1 MSIKKNKITVILT
14 AFVVIVSAFTLWV
27 LWGNTAVELN
37 EYTIQSES
45 IPKSFDGYRIVQI
58 SDFHNAQI
66 GKDNE
71 KLISLIE
78 KAEPDIIAITGD
90 IVDWRRTDIEL
101 TKEFVLQI
109 MKIAP
114 CYYVSGNNES
124 YITEKYDVKN
134 ILADMGVTVLEDETQ
149 HLEIEGEKIL
159 LAGVDDPAFS
169 DNYSSA
175 DSVPI
180 MQTKLEEL
188 MSDDIYTVL
197 LSHRPELFGVY
208 CEYEADLVLSGHA
221 HGGQFR
227 IPFIGGLYAP
237 DQGFFPEYDAGLYTD
252 GKTNMIVSR
261 GIGNS
266 KIPIRFNNRP
276 EVIVIEL
283 EVDK

>member
-159 LAGVDDPAFS
+159 LAGVDDPSFS

-180 MQTKLEEL
+180 MQTKLEEF

-252 GKTNMIVSR
+252 GKTNMLVSR

>member
-237 DQGFFPEYDAGLYTD
+237 DQGFFPEYDAGLYTN
-252 GKTNMIVSR
+252 GKTNMLVSR

>member
-14 AFVVIVSAFTLWV
+14 ASVVIVSAFTLWV

-252 GKTNMIVSR
+252 GKTNMLVSR

-266 KIPIRFNNRP
+266 KIPVRFNNRP

>member
-14 AFVVIVSAFTLWV
+14 AFVVIVSAFALWV

-252 GKTNMIVSR
+252 GKTNMLVSR

-266 KIPIRFNNRP
+266 KIPVRFNNRP

>member
-14 AFVVIVSAFTLWV
+14 ASVVIVSAFTLWV

-109 MKIAP
+109 MKIVP

-252 GKTNMIVSR
+252 GKTNMLVSR

>member
-1 MSIKKNKITVILT
+1 MNIKNKRITSFLIVCT
-14 AFVVIVSAFTLWV
+14 VVLFAFTLWV

-37 EYTIQSES
+37 EYTVQSES

>member
-45 IPKSFDGYRIVQI
+45 IPKNFDGYRIVQI

-159 LAGVDDPAFS
+159 LAGMDDPAFS

-252 GKTNMIVSR
+252 GKTNMLVSR

>member
-109 MKIAP
+109 MKIVP

-124 YITEKYDVKN
+124 YITEKYDVIN

-197 LSHRPELFGVY
+197 LSHRPALFGVY

-237 DQGFFPEYDAGLYTD
+237 DQGFFPEYDEGLYTD
-252 GKTNMIVSR
+252 GKSNMLVSR

-266 KIPIRFNNRP
+266 
-276 EVIVIEL
+276 
-283 EVDK
+283 

>member
-45 IPKSFDGYRIVQI
+45 IPKNFDGYRIVQI

-252 GKTNMIVSR
+252 GKTNMLVSR

>member
-14 AFVVIVSAFTLWV
+14 AFVVIVSAFALWV

-114 CYYVSGNNES
+114 CY
-124 YITEKYDVKN
+124 
-134 ILADMGVTVLEDETQ
+134 
-149 HLEIEGEKIL
+149 
-159 LAGVDDPAFS
+159 
-169 DNYSSA
+169 
-175 DSVPI
+175 
-180 MQTKLEEL
+180 
-188 MSDDIYTVL
+188 
-197 LSHRPELFGVY
+197 
-208 CEYEADLVLSGHA
+208 
-221 HGGQFR
+221 
-227 IPFIGGLYAP
+227 
-237 DQGFFPEYDAGLYTD
+237 
-252 GKTNMIVSR
+252 
-261 GIGNS
+261 
-266 KIPIRFNNRP
+266 
-276 EVIVIEL
+276 
-283 EVDK
+283 

>member
-227 IPFIGGLYAP
+227 IPFIGGLYSP

-252 GKTNMIVSR
+252 GKTNMLVSR

>member
-1 MSIKKNKITVILT
+1 
-14 AFVVIVSAFTLWV
+14 
-27 LWGNTAVELN
+27 
-37 EYTIQSES
+37 
-45 IPKSFDGYRIVQI
+45 
-58 SDFHNAQI
+58 
-66 GKDNE
+66 
-71 KLISLIE
+71 
-78 KAEPDIIAITGD
+78 
-90 IVDWRRTDIEL
+90 
-101 TKEFVLQI
+101 
-109 MKIAP
+109 
-114 CYYVSGNNES
+114 
-124 YITEKYDVKN
+124 
-134 ILADMGVTVLEDETQ
+134 MGVTVLEDETQ

-252 GKTNMIVSR
+252 GKTNMLVSR

-276 EVIVIEL
+276 EVIAVEL
-283 EVDK
+283 KKVK

>member
-45 IPKSFDGYRIVQI
+45 IPKNFDGYRIVQI

-101 TKEFVLQI
+101 TKDFVLQI

-208 CEYEADLVLSGHA
+208 CEHEADLVLSGHA

-252 GKTNMIVSR
+252 GKTNMLVSR

-266 KIPIRFNNRP
+266 KIPVRFNNRP

>member
-14 AFVVIVSAFTLWV
+14 AFVVIVSAFALWV

-45 IPKSFDGYRIVQI
+45 IPKNFDGYRIVQI

-188 MSDDIYTVL
+188 MSDDIYIVL

-208 CEYEADLVLSGHA
+208 CEHEADLVLSGHA

-252 GKTNMIVSR
+252 GKTNMLVSR

>member
-252 GKTNMIVSR
+252 GKTNMLVSR

-266 KIPIRFNNRP
+266 KIPVRFNNRP

>member
-1 MSIKKNKITVILT
+1 MGNKMKRITVFLIILT
-14 AFVVIVSAFTLWV
+14 FIISVFALWV

-37 EYTIQSES
+37 EYTVQSEG
-45 IPKSFDGYRIVQI
+45 IPQNFDGYRIAHI
-58 SDFHNAQI
+58 SDFHNVEI
-66 GKDNE
+66 GEDNE
-71 KLISLIE
+71 KLISIIKE
-78 KAEPDIIAITGD
+78 AEPDIIAITGD
-90 IVDWRRTDIEL
+90 IVDWRTTDIEI
-101 TKEFVLQI
+101 TKDFVSEALE
-109 MKIAP
+109 IAP

-124 YITEKYDVKN
+124 YITETYDVKN
-134 ILADMGVTVLEDETQ
+134 ILADMGVTVLEDEVQWLVIDT
-149 HLEIEGEKIL
+149 EKIL

-180 MQTKLEEL
+180 MQMKLEKL
-188 MSDDIYTVL
+188 MNDDIYTVL
-197 LSHRPELFGVY
+197 LSHRPELFSVY

-237 DQGFFPEYDAGLYTD
+237 DQGLFPEYDAGLYAD

-283 EVDK
+283 RAEK

>member
-1 MSIKKNKITVILT
+1 MSIKKNKITVILS

-90 IVDWRRTDIEL
+90 IVDWRRTDIEF

-208 CEYEADLVLSGHA
+208 CEHEADLVLSGHA
-221 HGGQFR
+221 HAGQFR

-252 GKTNMIVSR
+252 GKTNMLVSR

>member
-14 AFVVIVSAFTLWV
+14 AFVVIVSAFALWV

-159 LAGVDDPAFS
+159 LAGMDDPAFS

-252 GKTNMIVSR
+252 GKTNMLVSR

-266 KIPIRFNNRP
+266 KIPVRFNNRP

>member
-45 IPKSFDGYRIVQI
+45 IPKNFDGYRIVQI

-252 GKTNMIVSR
+252 GKTNMLVSR

-266 KIPIRFNNRP
+266 KIPVRFNNRP